1 VLEREYLQLNKDTF
15 MNSEN
20 SILGNQLV
28 VMSRAD
34 LDALVE
40 KMASN
45 LIAMRVEAE
54 DKTSRGNDVCPVVYN
69 AYLCAMFVRKKR
81 NRTGTISVVVVDK
94 RHGFKEVTS
103 ECKQSAH
110 SSSCGRVR
118 REEMKVSWHKTAPCL
133 FDSHLHRT
141 NKVAGSIF
149 VCYFIVTTSLF
160 LR

>member
-1 VLEREYLQLNKDTF
+1 

-54 DKTSRGNDVCPVVYN
+54 DKATRRNDACPVVYDDER
-69 AYLCAMFVRKKR
+69 FI
-81 NRTGTISVVVVDK
+81 T
-94 RHGFKEVTS
+94 
-103 ECKQSAH
+103 
-110 SSSCGRVR
+110 
-118 REEMKVSWHKTAPCL
+118 REETAKL
-133 FDSHLHRT
+133 LHVDFSTLWRWNKLDILRP
-141 NKVAGSIF
+141 NKVGPRRVMYKYSD
-149 VCYFIVTTSLF
+149 V
-160 LR
+160 LRKLNGEGQSKEEKKEEEKQKQKGEGNEERC

>member
-1 VLEREYLQLNKDTF
+1 

-54 DKTSRGNDVCPVVYN
+54 DKATHRNDVCPVVYDDER
-69 AYLCAMFVRKKR
+69 FI
-81 NRTGTISVVVVDK
+81 T
-94 RHGFKEVTS
+94 
-103 ECKQSAH
+103 
-110 SSSCGRVR
+110 
-118 REEMKVSWHKTAPCL
+118 REETAKL
-133 FDSHLHRT
+133 LHVDFSTLWRWNKLDILLP
-141 NKVAGSIF
+141 NKVGPRRVMYKYSD
-149 VCYFIVTTSLF
+149 V
-160 LR
+160 LRKLNGEGQQKEEKKEEQIEEQKGEGNAERS

>member
-1 VLEREYLQLNKDTF
+1 

-54 DKTSRGNDVCPVVYN
+54 DKATRGNDVCPVVYN
-69 AYLCAMFVRKKR
+69 DERFI
-81 NRTGTISVVVVDK
+81 T
-94 RHGFKEVTS
+94 
-103 ECKQSAH
+103 
-110 SSSCGRVR
+110 
-118 REEMKVSWHKTAPCL
+118 REETAKL
-133 FDSHLHRT
+133 LHVDFSTLWRWNKLDILRP
-141 NKVAGSIF
+141 NKVGPRRVMYSF
-149 VCYFIVTTSLF
+149 
-160 LR
+160 

>member
-1 VLEREYLQLNKDTF
+1 

-69 AYLCAMFVRKKR
+69 DERFI
-81 NRTGTISVVVVDK
+81 T
-94 RHGFKEVTS
+94 
-103 ECKQSAH
+103 
-110 SSSCGRVR
+110 
-118 REEMKVSWHKTAPCL
+118 REETAKL
-133 FDSHLHRT
+133 LHVDYSTLWRWNKLGLLRP
-141 NKVAGSIF
+141 NKVGPRRVMYKYSDVLKKLNGEGQQNEEQKGEDNAER
-149 VCYFIVTTSLF
+149 C
-160 LR
+160 